1 MSLFKKFFIG
11 FFVIFLITA
20 GFLYINLE
28 DVVYYVKEKKLS
40 EDPGVQYKYIEGHSQ
55 GDSYV

>member
-40 EDPGVQYKYIEGHSQ
+40 EDPGVQHKYIEVNSQ
-55 GDSYV
+55 GDS